1 MKLNVVFTE
10 TKKQIH
16 VPPSTLDKDV
26 VFSSCNFFQKD
37 ACTQT
42 EAHTQEQERDCGR
55 LCQPSW
61 PLFQYLP
68 INFGVPTFWL
78 LP

>member
-1 MKLNVVFTE
+1 MILNVGFTE
-10 TKKQIH
+10 TKEKIY
-16 VPPSTLDKDV
+16 VPPSIWDKDV

-37 ACTQT
+37 ACTEM
-42 EAHTQEQERDCGR
+42 EAHTQEEERDCECP
-55 LCQPSW
+55 CQPTW